1 MSEDTEESQSIHEV
15 TRLEDQDDDKEK
27 EYSKGEYMYL
37 FFANSY
43 KVEGTSWNRA
53 SGHTQTTCV
62 QCTWHG
68 DLIWDGG
75 GVQTRAMH
83 KLFSESVCPISTLKN
98 TVTLNCR

>member
-43 KVEGTSWNRA
+43 KVEGTSCNRA

-62 QCTWHG
+62 QCTWQWP
-68 DLIWDGG
+68 IWGFMPQLNHFSG
-75 GVQTRAMH
+75 QTRH
-83 KLFSESVCPISTLKN
+83 DKN
-98 TVTLNCR
+98 LNHDHT